1 MKRISL
7 FSLSTAAAVAFFM
20 TFSAIML
27 PQAAQ
32 GQESDTKAPVS
43 SSIIRVQDGAIKAT
57 KDKIQEAGSLE
68 IKRKTPLPGDETLLV
83 LKGSPGKVKQ
93 ALGVKEGPSPSGTQ
107 TESLDVSANYRY
119 QLTKTPDDPKYSEQW
134 NMKKTDAAKGWD
146 ITTGSTDTTIAIVDS
161 GVLFK
166 QEWSNDHTYNQPD
179 FARSQ
184 RWENSD
190 EVNGV
195 NDLDDDANGYI
206 DDKYGWDFTGGYA
219 GGSDCP
225 NDSDTTSGGDN
236 GPQPYSCDNEKDKS
250 LLNKNDGNAGYVG
263 HGTVVGSIAAAKTDN
278 GRGVAG
284 TDWNAKIMNLRVF
297 NGYGIASTD
306 QVVAAVE
313 YATDNGADVINL
325 SLSIYNENGS
335 CDIID
340 DKLEEAL
347 KKARNDGTITAAASG
362 NGGEDYVCYPAASQH
377 TLAVG
382 ASTIEDEWAQFSNY
396 GDQLDL
402 IAPGEDVPALTAP
415 SKNNGNSEYVGNASG
430 TSLSTPHVT
439 GAAALLKGMFPGATF
454 NQIRTNLQKGVDKVP
469 GMSGTRTKK
478 HGFGRLNIHKA
489 NKHGTTQH
497 PDGTLL
503 QMGGE
508 DKVFLMEAGTKRRVV
523 SRQSF
528 SSHNFAWS
536 NIKRTTLKEK
546 DTTGSG
552 LNFREGTLLQP
563 EDADPV
569 YVINY
574 DGSGNIE
581 KRHITSRK
589 AFEGLGYSY
598 DEVLD
603 IPQSQL
609 PDASG
614 DKISDAS
621 QHPDGT
627 LVQKPGQDTV
637 YLIDKEESKKRHV
650 KSRQVFESRNYK
662 WEAIKDATDADNG
675 LDKGTVVDFKE
686 GALVSG
692 SSDAVYIINYD
703 NNSNIEKRHFTSR
716 FIFELLGYN
725 FGDVL
730 DVKDT
735 QLPNQNGEAI
745 E

>member
-1 MKRISL
+1 
-7 FSLSTAAAVAFFM
+7 M
-20 TFSAIML
+20 TFSTIML

-43 SSIIRVQDGAIKAT
+43 SSIIRVQDGAIK
-57 KDKIQEAGSLE
+57 DKIQNVEALK
-68 IKRKTPLPGDETLLV
+68 IKRETPLPGDETLLV
-83 LKGSPGKVKQ
+83 LKGSPAKVKE
-93 ALGVKEGPSPSGTQ
+93 ALSEEGGASLSGIP

-119 QLTKTPDDPKYSEQW
+119 QLTKTPEDPKYSEQW
-134 NMKKTDAAKGWD
+134 NMKKTDAAKGWN

-161 GVLFK
+161 GVLFH
-166 QEWSNDHTYNQPD
+166 QDPYHDHTDMND
-179 FARSQ
+179 SQ
-184 RWENSD
+184 RWENGD

-195 NDLDDDANGYI
+195 GGVDDDANGYT
-206 DDKYGWDFTGGYA
+206 DDKYGWDFIGGYA

-236 GPQPYSCDNEKDKS
+236 GPQPYSCDNKNDKS
-250 LLNKNDGNAGYVG
+250 LLNKNDGNAEYVG

-278 GRGVAG
+278 TELVAG

-297 NGYGIASTD
+297 NGYGTASTA
-306 QVVAAVE
+306 QVVSAVE

-325 SLSIYNENGS
+325 SLSIYNDNGS

-347 KKARNDGTITAAASG
+347 KEARNNGIITAAASG
-362 NGGEDYVCYPAASQH
+362 NGGENYVCYPAASRH

-382 ASTIEDEWAQFSNY
+382 ASTIEDKRAFFSNY

-402 IAPGEDVPALTAP
+402 IAPGENVPALTAP
-415 SKNNGNSEYVGNASG
+415 SKNNGNREYVGNASG
-430 TSLSTPHVT
+430 TSLSAPHVT
-439 GAAALLKGMFPGATF
+439 GTAALLKGMFPGATF

-469 GMSGTRTKK
+469 GMSGTTTKK

-489 NKHGTTQH
+489 NKHADSTH

-503 QMGGE
+503 QMSGE
-508 DKVFLMEAGTKRRVV
+508 DKVFLMEAGTKREVV

-528 SSHNFAWS
+528 SSHNFTWS
-536 NIKRTTLKEK
+536 NIKRTTLTEK
-546 DTTGSG
+546 DATGSE

-563 EDADPV
+563 ENADPV

-598 DEVLD
+598 NEVLD

-627 LVQKPGQDTV
+627 LIQKSGQDTV

-650 KSRQVFESRNYK
+650 KSRQVFESRNYE
-662 WEAIKDATDADNG
+662 WEAIKDATDADDG
-675 LDKGTVVDFKE
+675 LNKGTVVDFKE

-692 SSDAVYIINYD
+692 SSDAVYIINY
-703 NNSNIEKRHFTSR
+703 NANSDIEKRHFTSR

-735 QLPNQNGEAI
+735 QLPNQNGDSI
-745 E
+745 K

>member
-1 MKRISL
+1 MKYFSL
-7 FSLSTAAAVAFFM
+7 FSLSTAAAVAFLM

-43 SSIIRVQDGAIKAT
+43 SSIIRVQSEAT
-57 KDKIQEAGSLE
+57 KDKIQNDEALE
-68 IKRKTPLPGDETLLV
+68 IKRETPLPSDETLLV
-83 LKGSPGKVKQ
+83 LKGSPDKVKQ
-93 ALGVKEGPSPSGTQ
+93 ALGVKEDPSPSGIPI
-107 TESLDVSANYRY
+107 ESLDVSGNYRY
-119 QLTKTPDDPKYSEQW
+119 QLTKTPNDPKYSEQW
-134 NMKKTDAAKGWD
+134 NMEKTDAAKGWN
-146 ITTGSTDTTIAIVDS
+146 ITTGTADTIVAIVDS
-161 GVLFK
+161 GVLFN
-166 QEWSNDHTYNQPD
+166 QDPYHNHTD
-179 FARSQ
+179 MDDSQ

-206 DDKYGWDFTGGYA
+206 DDKYGWDFIGGYA
-219 GGSDCP
+219 GGSNCP
-225 NDSDTTSGGDN
+225 NDSDTTSSGDN
-236 GPQPYSCDNEKDKS
+236 GPQPYSCDNKNDKS
-250 LLNKNDGNAGYVG
+250 LLNKNDEQAKYVG

-278 GRGVAG
+278 GEWVAG

-297 NGYGIASTD
+297 DGYGIASTD

-325 SLSIYNENGS
+325 SLSIYNDNGS

-347 KKARNDGTITAAASG
+347 KKARNNGITIAAASG
-362 NGGEDYVCYPAASQH
+362 NGSEDYVCYPAASRH

-396 GDQLDL
+396 GDRLDL
-402 IAPGEDVPALTAP
+402 IAPGKDVPALTAP
-415 SKNNGNSEYVGNASG
+415 SKNNGNREYVGNASG
-430 TSLSTPHVT
+430 TSLSAPHVT
-439 GAAALLKGMFPGATF
+439 GTAALLKGMFPAATF
-454 NQIRTNLQKGVDKVP
+454 NQIRTNLQKGVDKVS
-469 GMSGTRTKK
+469 GMSSTRTKK

-528 SSHNFAWS
+528 SSHNFQLS

-563 EDADPV
+563 EDSDAV

-574 DGSGNIE
+574 NATGTIE

-598 DEVLD
+598 NEVLD

-621 QHPDGT
+621 RHPDGT
-627 LVQKPGQDTV
+627 LVQKPGQATV
-637 YLIDKEESKKRHV
+637 YLIDKEESKKRRV
-650 KSRQVFESRNYK
+650 KSRQVFESRNYE
-662 WEAIKDATDADNG
+662 WEAIKDATDADDG
-675 LDKGTVVDFKE
+675 LNKGAVVDFKE
-686 GALVSG
+686 GTLVSG
-692 SSDAVYIINYD
+692 SSDAVYIINY
-703 NNSNIEKRHFTSR
+703 NKNSNIEKRHFTSR

-735 QLPNQNGEAI
+735 QLPNQNGDSI
-745 E
+745 K